1 MGRRIRQKLASL
13 GRILAFDAQSPTG
26 SWDGCPALVD
36 KLQRVWHEQA
46 LLLGCYGQLRENRL
60 V

>member
-26 SWDGCPALVD
+26 S
-36 KLQRVWHEQA
+36 
-46 LLLGCYGQLRENRL
+46 
-60 V
+60 